1 MNAHG
6 EAPAPDWSLSDL
18 SDEEV
23 EQIAER
29 LDLASAL
36 SARAR
41 NADAA
46 FDFDLAARIIREWNE
61 GR

>member
-23 EQIAER
+23 ERIAER
-29 LDLASAL
+29 LEGLTNERS
-36 SARAR
+36 
-41 NADAA
+41 A
-46 FDFDLAARIIREWNE
+46 FDIDEIRDLYLAARIIREWNE